1 MGAIHELVQL
11 SSTPGAAAVYRRD
24 KGKNQKVDRVTP
36 MICINYPTASVL
48 KSASILCSSP
58 FNFSFLSSLFPFF
71 FVILLKSWLSWNLWL
86 IHSLFSSS
94 ISVAPTHRTSLTLPA
109 TRLSSVNN
117 GNQVRWKFHGISNK
131 TVRPKFLWRG
141 KAQTQINEW
150 LITDD
155 EKETSFSTHYPKFD
169 QPEGSPPD
177 QSHRFFQLF
186 YQSHVAYLQHLLQQS
201 TMARSE
207 ILSQL

>member
-1 MGAIHELVQL
+1 MA
-11 SSTPGAAAVYRRD
+11 
-24 KGKNQKVDRVTP
+24 
-36 MICINYPTASVL
+36 VL
-48 KSASILCSSP
+48 KPLANP
-58 FNFSFLSSLFPFF
+58 LS
-71 FVILLKSWLSWNLWL
+71 
-86 IHSLFSSS
+86 FSSS

-131 TVRPKFLWRG
+131 TVRPEFPWRG

-207 ILSQL
+207 ILSQLQTDNRCQCYIQTVPVCRTEHACLH